1 LILPAVILHAAIEFT
16 MKARK
21 SMKIR
26 DLKSVGRST
35 CLHLL
40 GDKPNELSVPHLP
53 FPFMSFKCFMVDD
66 LGFHNFNCG
75 I

>member
-1 LILPAVILHAAIEFT
+1 MEFT

-26 DLKSVGRST
+26 DLKSVGSST

-40 GDKPNELSVPHLP
+40 GDKANEFSEPYFP
-53 FPFMSFKCFMVDD
+53 FPFMFFKGFMVDD